1 MTSKMDTP
9 YRTEYVKTKVKNLR
23 GALPGRAAVIILE
36 DRARIDDA
44 DDIQTVI
51 EHLHDDDEEVTII
64 EDDGTV
70 ADERGTTCNSSGQ
83 VGVGRDSEP
92 RFVNIA
98 PQTII
103 AVRATLPSAIPTK
116 VTNDV

>member
-9 YRTEYVKTKVKNLR
+9 YRTEYVKTKMKNLR

-51 EHLHDDDEEVTII
+51 EYLRGV
-64 EDDGTV
+64 
-70 ADERGTTCNSSGQ
+70 DER
-83 VGVGRDSEP
+83 
-92 RFVNIA
+92 
-98 PQTII
+98 
-103 AVRATLPSAIPTK
+103 
-116 VTNDV
+116 

>member
-9 YRTEYVKTKVKNLR
+9 YRTEYVKTKMKNLR
-23 GALPGRAAVIILE
+23 GALPGRAAVIVLE
-36 DRARIDDA
+36 DRTRIDDA

-51 EHLHDDDEEVTII
+51 EYLHDDDEVTII
-64 EDDGTV
+64 ENNGAV
-70 ADERGTTCNSSGQ
+70 ADERRTTCNSSRQ
-83 VGVGRDSEP
+83 VGVGRDLEP

-103 AVRATLPSAIPTK
+103 AVRATLPSTIPTK